1 MFVDKPVLMEFVA
14 VVCLFAEFKEYR
26 NRQTKTDGDGAGKA
40 LFRLEPEPLS
50 GRAGQFFHGREFGD
64 DLSVRAAVSVELAWG
79 EQVDDRHG
87 VFMGLTEGIQKA
99 FLATL
104 LPESLKGT
112 AYGILAGAV
121 GTAALP
127 SSFVA
132 GLLWDKVS
140 LAATF

>member
-1 MFVDKPVLMEFVA
+1 MA
-14 VVCLFAEFKEYR
+14 VVCLFAELKECR
-26 NRQTKTDGDGAGKA
+26 NRQTKTDGDGAGEA
-40 LFRLEPEPLS
+40 LFQLESEPLS

-64 DLSVRAAVSVELAWG
+64 DLSARYAVSVERTGG

-87 VFMGLTEGIQKA
+87 VFMGLTERIQKA

-112 AYGILAGAV
+112 AYGIYAGAV
-121 GTAALP
+121 GIAALP
-127 SSFVA
+127 SSIIA